1 MVSGLTYTGIT
12 AGDLRVGN
20 LTYTYDNL
28 GNIKTVKEGTELK
41 ESYTYD
47 SLNQLVRHDSVT
59 QNKTIVYTYDAGGN
73 ILNRKEYAYT
83 TDADLSALTPETTVV
98 YTYGDTSWKDKL
110 TAYDGQSIAYDAI
123 GNPITYRGWS
133 NTWQGRQLSSTSQ
146 GGMTLSFKYNVD
158 GIRTQKT
165 VNGTATNYFLNG
177 NKILAQKT
185 GSTVTWFYYDQNGT
199 RVAMEHGGKLYYYLY
214 NLQGDVIALC
224 DASSKQIV
232 AKYSYDAWGKLLTK
246 ENLGTGTI
254 ADVNPFRYRGYYYDS
269 ETGMYYLNSRY
280 YDPEVGR
287 FPNID
292 AVIAQDGVSTG
303 NNLFAYCR
311 NNPIIYADHMGYYV
325 CSNCGKYTPPSN
337 RHSCTVH
344 PPWETQLTEEER
356 RMIANSK
363 PSKPGPPSS
372 KDGYVPPKKPPK
384 NADGNGHVK
393 SPSGKKGYQDKK
405 GNVWVP
411 DSDMHGGPGWVV
423 EAPNGKHWHVYP
435 GGKVRAHKAIV
446 IYEGESTW
454 VETDGFT
461 FDTSPLPDIS
471 PEAVMIVATVAGV
484 IVFLATGNP
493 SAVPA
498 Q

>member
-1 MVSGLTYTGIT
+1 M
-12 AGDLRVGN
+12 RVGN

-47 SLNQLVRHDSVT
+47 SLNQLTRHDSVT

-83 TDADLSALTPETTVV
+83 TDADLSALTPETTVP
-98 YTYGDTSWKDKL
+98 YTYGDTTWKDKL

-158 GIRTQKT
+158 GIRTQKK
-165 VNGTATNYFLNG
+165 VNGTATDFFLNG

-185 GSTVTWFYYDQNGT
+185 GNTVTWFYYDQEGT

-269 ETGMYYLNSRY
+269 ETGMYYLNARY
-280 YDPEVGR
+280 YDPETGR
-287 FPNID
+287 FLNADGAIGANIG
-292 AVIAQDGVSTG
+292 AATM
-303 NNLFAYCR
+303 NLFAYCG
-311 NNPIIYADHMGYYV
+311 NI
-325 CSNCGKYTPPSN
+325 
-337 RHSCTVH
+337 
-344 PPWETQLTEEER
+344 
-356 RMIANSK
+356 
-363 PSKPGPPSS
+363 
-372 KDGYVPPKKPPK
+372 VP
-384 NADGNGHVK
+384 
-393 SPSGKKGYQDKK
+393 
-405 GNVWVP
+405 
-411 DSDMHGGPGWVV
+411 
-423 EAPNGKHWHVYP
+423 
-435 GGKVRAHKAIV
+435 
-446 IYEGESTW
+446 
-454 VETDGFT
+454 
-461 FDTSPLPDIS
+461 
-471 PEAVMIVATVAGV
+471 
-484 IVFLATGNP
+484 
-493 SAVPA
+493 
-498 Q
+498 

>member
-1 MVSGLTYTGIT
+1 M
-12 AGDLRVGN
+12 RVGN

-73 ILNRKEYAYT
+73 ILNRKEYAYMT
-83 TDADLSALTPETTVV
+83 EADLSAATPTSTVV
-98 YTYGDTSWKDKL
+98 YTYGDSTWKDKL

-165 VNGTATNYFLNG
+165 VNGTATDFFLNG
-177 NKILAQKT
+177 TKILAQKT
-185 GSTVTWFYYDQNGT
+185 GNTVTWFYYDQEGT

-224 DASSKQIV
+224 DASTKQIV

-246 ENLGTGTI
+246 EGTL
-254 ADVNPFRYRGYYYDS
+254 ADANPFRYRGYYYDS

-287 FPNID
+287 FLNLD
-292 AVIAQDGVSTG
+292 AIMVPGDIPTG
-303 NNLFAYCR
+303 GNLFSYCR
-311 NNPIIYADHMGYYV
+311 NNPIIHADHTGYYV
-325 CSNCGKYTPPSN
+325 CSLCRIYTPPSETHICPAN
-337 RHSCTVH
+337 YPIPDLA
-344 PPWETQLTEEER
+344 PPPRPYREDDTPYKEHINYDYIDSNEDVFSYYASISAPNYAAQNKVLDELSMFYGSGSTAFDMKALAEAVIPNG
-356 RMIANSK
+356 IATDDE
-363 PSKPGPPSS
+363 GRTL
-372 KDGYVPPKKPPK
+372 YIE
-384 NADGNGHVK
+384 
-393 SPSGKKGYQDKK
+393 KGYTVVTVTRIYLEVGPCGYSECDAQYVLYDQN
-405 GNVWVP
+405 GNLAFNKTV
-411 DSDMHGGPGWVV
+411 G
-423 EAPNGKHWHVYP
+423 
-435 GGKVRAHKAIV
+435 
-446 IYEGESTW
+446 
-454 VETDGFT
+454 
-461 FDTSPLPDIS
+461 IS
-471 PEAVMIVATVAGV
+471 Y
-484 IVFLATGNP
+484 FN
-493 SAVPA
+493 
-498 Q
+498 

>member
-1 MVSGLTYTGIT
+1 M
-12 AGDLRVGN
+12 RVGN

-47 SLNQLVRHDSVT
+47 SLNQLTRHDSVT

-83 TDADLSALTPETTVV
+83 TDADLSAATPTSTVV
-98 YTYGDTSWKDKL
+98 YTYGDSTWKDKL

-133 NTWQGRQLSSTSQ
+133 NTWQGRQLASTSQ

-185 GSTVTWFYYDQNGT
+185 GSTVTWFYYDQEGT

-292 AVIAQDGVSTG
+292 AVIAQDSVSTG

-344 PPWETQLTEEER
+344 PPEEIQLTESEKLK
-356 RMIANSK
+356 IAAYREHK
-363 PSKPGPPSS
+363 
-372 KDGYVPPKKPPK
+372 
-384 NADGNGHVK
+384 
-393 SPSGKKGYQDKK
+393 KKGTTNPANQKK
-405 GNVWVP
+405 
-411 DSDMHGGPGWVV
+411 H
-423 EAPNGKHWHVYP
+423 E
-435 GGKVRAHKAIV
+435 
-446 IYEGESTW
+446 EGETRRKRDQRG
-454 VETDGFT
+454 EKGDARRK
-461 FDTSPLPDIS
+461 PNPNKRKPNLLAPEQPEYEYQNDIGND
-471 PEAVMIVATVAGV
+471 VLNGV
-484 IVFLATGNP
+484 IVVGGTIAIVCLFIDDGTGVGILDDAAIPPLLA
-493 SAVPA
+493 AVLEA
-498 Q
+498 LQGM